1 MKITAKFLVSRS
13 LGTRNAP
20 ETFRDFR
27 ERDPSSGCLTLPGDN
42 VFLWAR
48 QQWWLL
54 CVAYLEAIQSL
65 FCFPNRA
72 TPRCVWSVRYYMTSY
87 VGLVFRIAWQE
98 QAYFIT
104 FVTVSKKHWTVQIA
118 WKRFVNVLG
127 PVLLCPLLNEK
138 RDVFKMS
145 KILYSVKC
153 LRSLICIFDYVYLL
167 ILISL
172 FFLFLIVVFTLF
184 ELKANSACSP
194 PK

>member
-1 MKITAKFLVSRS
+1 MLPRRFRAPALVAWHCPAIMFFCEHANSD
-13 LGTRNAP
+13 GY
-20 ETFRDFR
+20 F
-27 ERDPSSGCLTLPGDN
+27 
-42 VFLWAR
+42 V
-48 QQWWLL
+48 LL
-54 CVAYLEAIQSL
+54 ILKQYRAY
-65 FCFPNRA
+65 CFPNRA
-72 TPRCVWSVRYYMTSY
+72 TPRCVWSVRYYMTSC
-87 VGLVFRIAWQE
+87 VGLVFRIAWQK

-172 FFLFLIVVFTLF
+172 FSLFLIVVFTLF